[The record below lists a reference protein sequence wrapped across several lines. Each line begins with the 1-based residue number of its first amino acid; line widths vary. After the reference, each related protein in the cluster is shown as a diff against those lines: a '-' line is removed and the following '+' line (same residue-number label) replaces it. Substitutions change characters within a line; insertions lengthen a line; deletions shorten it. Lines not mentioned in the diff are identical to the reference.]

1 MLWLLTFVVSL
12 PSGLDY
18 IALLI
23 LGVLPAVIGAALLW
37 AGYRGSKKG
46 RSPEVERLTSVKDQI
61 VWRAIASGGRITAA
75 EAATFAGLTEI
86 EVEHAL
92 MSLVAEG
99 KAVAEPG
106 GTSGIVYRI
115 DSPHGSGA

>member
-12 PSGLDY
+12 PSGLDF

-23 LGVLPAVIGAALLW
+23 LGVIPAVVGAALLW
-37 AGYRGSKKG
+37 AGYRSSKKG
-46 RSPEVERLTSVKDQI
+46 RSPEAERLSGVKDQV
-61 VWRAIASGGRITAA
+61 VWRAMAKGGRITAA
-75 EAATFAGLTEI
+75 EVAEGSGLAEF

-106 GTSGIVYRI
+106 SGGRIVYRI
-115 DSPHGSGA
+115 DLPQAGGV

>member
-12 PSGLDY
+12 PSGLDF

-23 LGVLPAVIGAALLW
+23 LGVLPAVVGAALLW
-37 AGYRGSKKG
+37 AGYRSSKKG
-46 RSPEVERLTSVKDQI
+46 RSPEAERLTSVKEQV
-61 VWRAIASGGRITAA
+61 VWRAIAKGGRITAA
-75 EAATFAGLTEI
+75 EVAQGSGLAEV

-99 KAVAEPG
+99 KAVAEAG
-106 GTSGIVYRI
+106 GAGGIVYRI
-115 DSPHGSGA
+115 DSPHAGGV